1 MIEVIPFHGLLFNTK
16 VTGPLIEVTAPPY
29 DVIAPALQESLYQKN
44 PHNVVRLI
52 LGKEFSTDS
61 EMDNRYTRASATF
74 QQWLEENILV
84 RDSQPGFYLYSQE
97 YEFEGGKFCRTG
109 FFARV
114 KTEAFN
120 KGNILPHEFTLAKA
134 KTDRTRL
141 LNACHANFSPIFGLY
156 SDPHGNIDGLLK
168 DKDSLEP
175 LSVIDDGS
183 VVHRIWRLNDTAVCQ
198 EISNQ
203 IRDKKVY
210 IADGHH
216 RYETALAFSEANQDK
231 VEDCSHVM
239 MFLTNMDS
247 DSMSIFPIHR
257 VAKSPG
263 PFDRESFL
271 QKVGE
276 YFDIIPWSGP
286 LNGAEVK
293 SRLKELGKKQIT
305 FCAYMGKEHTFVLVV
320 KDPRNVLPLLD
331 ESEPKD
337 MQVLDVTQL
346 HAILFRHILK
356 IDTREKDEQQYVS
369 YKVNSEEGMDMV
381 DKGKYDVAF
390 FMNPTLIDQV
400 RELAEKG
407 IRLHQKATFF
417 YPKLLSGLV
426 INKFGP

>member
-1 MIEVIPFHGLLFNTK
+1 MIEVIPFHGLLYDTA
-16 VTGPLIEVTAPPY
+16 THPLIEVTAPPY
-29 DVIAPALQESLYQKN
+29 DVIPPALQESLYQKN
-44 PHNVVRLI
+44 PHNIVRLI

-61 EMDNRYTRASATF
+61 EMDNRYIRASKTF
-74 QQWLEENILV
+74 RQWQEEGVLV

-114 KTEAFN
+114 KTEAFS

-134 KTDRTRL
+134 KTDRTHL

-156 SDPHGNIDGLLK
+156 SDPEGNIDSLLK
-168 DKDSLEP
+168 DDGKLEP
-175 LSVIDDGS
+175 VSVIDDGS
-183 VVHRIWRLNDTAVCQ
+183 VVHRIWRLNNASVCQ
-198 EISNQ
+198 KISDR
-203 IRDKKVY
+203 IRDKKIY

-216 RYETALAFSEANQDK
+216 RYETALAFAEANQEK

-257 VAKSPG
+257 VAKSLQ

-276 YFDIIPWSGP
+276 YFDIAPWSGP
-286 LNGAEVK
+286 LNGTEVK
-293 SRLKELGKKQIT
+293 SRLQELGNKQIT
-305 FCAYMGKEHTFVLVV
+305 FCTYMGKDHTFILTV

-331 ESEPKD
+331 SNEPKD
-337 MQVLDVTQL
+337 MQILDVMQL

-356 IDTREKDEQQYVS
+356 IDTREIAGQQYVS
-369 YKVNSEEGMDMV
+369 YKVNSEEAMGLV
-381 DKGKYDVAF
+381 DSGESDVAF

-400 RELAEKG
+400 RRLAEKG
-407 IRLHQKATFF
+407 IRLPQKATFF

>member
-1 MIEVIPFHGLLFNTK
+1 MIEVIPFHGLLYDTA
-16 VTGPLIEVTAPPY
+16 THPLIEVTAPPY
-29 DVIAPALQESLYQKN
+29 DVIPPALQESLYQKN
-44 PHNVVRLI
+44 PHNIVRLI

-61 EMDNRYTRASATF
+61 EMDNRYIRASKTF
-74 QQWLEENILV
+74 RQWQEEGVLV
-84 RDSQPGFYLYSQE
+84 RESQPGFYLYSQE

-114 KTEAFN
+114 KTEAFS

-134 KTDRTRL
+134 KTDRTHL

-156 SDPHGNIDGLLK
+156 SDPEGNIDSLLK
-168 DKDSLEP
+168 DDGKLEP
-175 LSVIDDGS
+175 VSVIDDGS
-183 VVHRIWRLNDTAVCQ
+183 VVHRIWRLNNASVCQ
-198 EISNQ
+198 KISDR
-203 IRDKKVY
+203 IRDKKIY

-216 RYETALAFSEANQDK
+216 RYETALAFAEANQEK

-257 VAKSPG
+257 VAKSPQ

-276 YFDIIPWSGP
+276 YFDIAPWSGP
-286 LNGAEVK
+286 LNGTEVK
-293 SRLKELGKKQIT
+293 SRLQELGNKQIT
-305 FCAYMGKEHTFVLVV
+305 FCTYMGKDHTFILTV

-331 ESEPKD
+331 SNEPKD
-337 MQVLDVTQL
+337 MQILDVMQL

-356 IDTREKDEQQYVS
+356 IDTREIAGQQYVS
-369 YKVNSEEGMDMV
+369 YKVNSDEAMGLV
-381 DKGKYDVAF
+381 DSGESDVAF

-400 RELAEKG
+400 RRLAEKG
-407 IRLHQKATFF
+407 IRLPQKATFF

>member
-1 MIEVIPFHGLLFNTK
+1 MIEVIPFHGLLYDTK

-29 DVIAPALQESLYQKN
+29 DVIPPALQESLYQKN
-44 PHNVVRLI
+44 PHNIVRLI

-61 EMDNRYTRASATF
+61 EMDNRYIRASKTF
-74 QQWLEENILV
+74 RQWLEEGVLV

-114 KTEAFN
+114 KTEAFS

-134 KTDRTRL
+134 KTDRTHL

-156 SDPHGNIDGLLK
+156 SDPEGNIDSLLK
-168 DKDSLEP
+168 DDGKLEP
-175 LSVIDDGS
+175 VSVIDDGS
-183 VVHRIWRLNDTAVCQ
+183 VVHRIWRLNNASVCQ
-198 EISNQ
+198 KISDR
-203 IRDKKVY
+203 IRDKKIY

-216 RYETALAFSEANQDK
+216 RYETALAFAEANQEK

-257 VAKSPG
+257 VAKSPQ

-276 YFDIIPWSGP
+276 YFDIAPWSGP
-286 LNGAEVK
+286 LNGTEVK
-293 SRLKELGKKQIT
+293 SRLQELGNKQIT
-305 FCAYMGKEHTFVLVV
+305 FCAYMGKDHTFILTV

-331 ESEPKD
+331 SNEPKD
-337 MQVLDVTQL
+337 MQILDVMQL

-356 IDTREKDEQQYVS
+356 IDTREKAGQQYVS
-369 YKVNSEEGMDMV
+369 YKVNSEEAMGLV
-381 DKGKYDVAF
+381 DSGESDVAF

-400 RELAEKG
+400 RRLAEKG
-407 IRLHQKATFF
+407 IRLPQKATFF

>member
-1 MIEVIPFHGLLFNTK
+1 MIEVIPFHGLLYNTK

-61 EMDNRYTRASATF
+61 EMDNRYTRAANTF
-74 QQWLEENILV
+74 QEWLNEEILL
-84 RDSQPGFYLYSQE
+84 RDMQPGFYVYNQE

-114 KTEAFN
+114 KTEDFS

-134 KTDRTRL
+134 KRDRTRL

-156 SDPHGNIDGLLK
+156 SDPENNIDSLLK
-168 DKDSLEP
+168 DEEKLEP

-183 VVHRIWRLNDTAVCQ
+183 VVHRIWRLNDPDICQ
-198 EISNQ
+198 EISNR
-203 IRDKKVY
+203 IRDKKIY

-216 RYETALAFSEANQDK
+216 RYETALAFTEANQEN

-257 VAKSPG
+257 VAKSPE
-263 PFDRESFL
+263 PFNQKSFL
-271 QKVGE
+271 EKVGE
-276 YFDIIPWSGP
+276 YFDIALWSGP
-286 LNGAEVK
+286 LNGTEVK
-293 SRLKELGKKQIT
+293 SRLKELGSKQIS
-305 FCAYMGKEHTFVLVV
+305 FCAYMGKDNTFILTV
-320 KDPRNVLPLLD
+320 KNPKNVIPLLD
-331 ESEPKD
+331 DNEPPD
-337 MQVLDVTQL
+337 MHVLDVTQL

-356 IDTREKDEQQYVS
+356 IDTREKDDQQYVS
-369 YKVNSEEGMDMV
+369 YKVNSEEGMGMV
-381 DKGKYDVAF
+381 DKGEYDVAF

-400 RELAEKG
+400 RNLAEKG
-407 IRLHQKATFF
+407 IRLPQKATFF

-426 INKFGP
+426 INKFGL

>member
-1 MIEVIPFHGLLFNTK
+1 MIEVIPFHGLLYDTA
-16 VTGPLIEVTAPPY
+16 THPLIEVTAPPY
-29 DVIAPALQESLYQKN
+29 DVIPPALQESLYQKN
-44 PHNVVRLI
+44 PHNIVRLI

-61 EMDNRYTRASATF
+61 EMDNRYIRASKTF
-74 QQWLEENILV
+74 RQWLEEGVLV

-114 KTEAFN
+114 KTEAFS
-120 KGNILPHEFTLAKA
+120 KGNILPHEFTLSKA
-134 KTDRTRL
+134 KTDRTHL

-156 SDPHGNIDGLLK
+156 SDPEGNIDSLLK
-168 DKDSLEP
+168 DDGKLEP
-175 LSVIDDGS
+175 VSVIDDGS
-183 VVHRIWRLNDTAVCQ
+183 VVHRIWRLNNASVCQ
-198 EISNQ
+198 KISDR
-203 IRDKKVY
+203 IRDKKIY

-216 RYETALAFSEANQDK
+216 RYETALAFAEANQEK
-231 VEDCSHVM
+231 IEDCSHVM

-257 VAKSPG
+257 VAKSPQ

-276 YFDIIPWSGP
+276 YFDIAPWSGP
-286 LNGAEVK
+286 LNGTEIK
-293 SRLKELGKKQIT
+293 SRLQELGNKQIT
-305 FCAYMGKEHTFVLVV
+305 FCTYMGKDHTFILTV

-331 ESEPKD
+331 SNEPKD
-337 MQVLDVTQL
+337 MQILDVMQL

-356 IDTREKDEQQYVS
+356 IDTREIAGQQYVS
-369 YKVNSEEGMDMV
+369 YKVNSDEAMGLV
-381 DKGKYDVAF
+381 DSGESDVAF

-400 RELAEKG
+400 RRLAEKG
-407 IRLHQKATFF
+407 IRLPQKATFF

>member
-1 MIEVIPFHGLLFNTK
+1 MIEVIPFHGLLYDTA
-16 VTGPLIEVTAPPY
+16 THPLIEVTAPPY
-29 DVIAPALQESLYQKN
+29 DVIPPALQESLYQKN
-44 PHNVVRLI
+44 PHNIVRLI

-61 EMDNRYTRASATF
+61 EMDNRYIRASKTF
-74 QQWLEENILV
+74 RQWQEEGVLV

-114 KTEAFN
+114 KTEAFS

-134 KTDRTRL
+134 KTDRTHL
-141 LNACHANFSPIFGLY
+141 LNACQANFSPIFGLY
-156 SDPHGNIDGLLK
+156 SDPEGNIDSLLK
-168 DKDSLEP
+168 DDGKLEP
-175 LSVIDDGS
+175 VSVIDDGS
-183 VVHRIWRLNDTAVCQ
+183 VVHRIWRLNNASVCQ
-198 EISNQ
+198 KISDR
-203 IRDKKVY
+203 IRDKKIY

-216 RYETALAFSEANQDK
+216 RYETALAFAEANQEK

-257 VAKSPG
+257 VAKSPQ

-276 YFDIIPWSGP
+276 YFDIAPWSGP
-286 LNGAEVK
+286 LNGTEVK
-293 SRLKELGKKQIT
+293 SRLQELGNKQIT
-305 FCAYMGKEHTFVLVV
+305 FCTYMGKDHTFILTV

-331 ESEPKD
+331 SNEPKD
-337 MQVLDVTQL
+337 MQILDVMQL

-356 IDTREKDEQQYVS
+356 IDTREIAGQQYVS
-369 YKVNSEEGMDMV
+369 YKVNSDEAMGLV
-381 DKGKYDVAF
+381 DSGESDVAF

-400 RELAEKG
+400 RRLAEKG
-407 IRLHQKATFF
+407 IRLPQKATFF

>member
-1 MIEVIPFHGLLFNTK
+1 MIEVIPFHGLLYDTA
-16 VTGPLIEVTAPPY
+16 THPLIEVTAPPY
-29 DVIAPALQESLYQKN
+29 DVIPPALQESLYQKN
-44 PHNVVRLI
+44 PHNIVRLI

-61 EMDNRYTRASATF
+61 EMDNRYIRASKTF
-74 QQWLEENILV
+74 RQWQEEGVLV

-97 YEFEGGKFCRTG
+97 YEFEGGQFCRTG

-114 KTEAFN
+114 KTEAFS

-134 KTDRTRL
+134 KTDRTHL

-156 SDPHGNIDGLLK
+156 SDPEGNIDSLLK
-168 DKDSLEP
+168 DDGKLEP
-175 LSVIDDGS
+175 VSVIDDGS
-183 VVHRIWRLNDTAVCQ
+183 VVHRIWRLNNASVCQ
-198 EISNQ
+198 KISDR
-203 IRDKKVY
+203 IRDKKIY

-216 RYETALAFSEANQDK
+216 RYETALAFAEANQEK

-257 VAKSPG
+257 VAKSPQ

-276 YFDIIPWSGP
+276 YFDIAPWSGP
-286 LNGAEVK
+286 LNGTEVK
-293 SRLKELGKKQIT
+293 SRLQELGNKQIT
-305 FCAYMGKEHTFVLVV
+305 FCTYMGKDHTFILTV

-331 ESEPKD
+331 SNEPKD
-337 MQVLDVTQL
+337 MQILDVMQL

-356 IDTREKDEQQYVS
+356 IDTREIAGQQYVS
-369 YKVNSEEGMDMV
+369 YLVNSDEAMGLV
-381 DKGKYDVAF
+381 DSGESDVAF

-400 RELAEKG
+400 RRLAEKG
-407 IRLHQKATFF
+407 IRLPQKATFF

>member
-1 MIEVIPFHGLLFNTK
+1 MIEVIPFHGLLYDTA
-16 VTGPLIEVTAPPY
+16 THPLIEVTAPPY
-29 DVIAPALQESLYQKN
+29 DVIPAALQESLYQKN
-44 PHNVVRLI
+44 PHNIVRLI

-61 EMDNRYTRASATF
+61 EMDNRYIRASKTF
-74 QQWLEENILV
+74 RQWQEEGVLV

-114 KTEAFN
+114 KTEAFS
-120 KGNILPHEFTLAKA
+120 KGNILPHEFTLSKA
-134 KTDRTRL
+134 KTDRTHL

-156 SDPHGNIDGLLK
+156 SDPEGNIDSLLK
-168 DKDSLEP
+168 DDGKLEP
-175 LSVIDDGS
+175 VSVIDDGS
-183 VVHRIWRLNDTAVCQ
+183 VVHRIWRLNNASVCQ
-198 EISNQ
+198 KISDR
-203 IRDKKVY
+203 IRDKKIY

-216 RYETALAFSEANQDK
+216 RYETALAFAEANQEK

-257 VAKSPG
+257 VAKSPQ

-276 YFDIIPWSGP
+276 YFDIAPWSGP
-286 LNGAEVK
+286 LNGTEVK
-293 SRLKELGKKQIT
+293 SRLQELGNKQIT
-305 FCAYMGKEHTFVLVV
+305 FCTYMGKDHTFILTV

-331 ESEPKD
+331 SNEPKD
-337 MQVLDVTQL
+337 MQILDVMQL

-356 IDTREKDEQQYVS
+356 IDTREIAGQQYVS
-369 YKVNSEEGMDMV
+369 YKVNSDEAMGLV
-381 DKGKYDVAF
+381 DSGESDVAF

-400 RELAEKG
+400 RRLAEKG
-407 IRLHQKATFF
+407 IRLPQKATFF

>member
-1 MIEVIPFHGLLFNTK
+1 MIEVKPFHGLLYNTK

-29 DVIAPALQESLYQKN
+29 DVISPALQESLYQKN

-61 EMDNRYTRASATF
+61 EMDNRYSRSADTF
-74 QQWLEENILV
+74 RQWLAEEVLV

-97 YEFEGGKFCRTG
+97 YEFEGEKFCRTG

-114 KTEAFN
+114 KTEAFSE
-120 KGNILPHEFTLAKA
+120 GNILPHEFTLSKA

-156 SDPHGNIDGLLK
+156 SDPEGKIDALLNDEGN
-168 DKDSLEP
+168 LEP

-183 VVHRIWRLNDTAVCQ
+183 VVHRIWRLTNSATCRKLSD
-198 EISNQ
+198 Q
-203 IRDKKVY
+203 IGDKKIY

-216 RYETALAFSEANQDK
+216 RYETALAFAEANQGK
-231 VEDCSHVM
+231 VEDCAHVM

-257 VAKSPG
+257 VVKSPE
-263 PFDRESFL
+263 PFDRKSFL
-271 QKVGE
+271 KKAGK
-276 YFDIIPWSGP
+276 YFDITPWSGP

-293 SRLKELGKKQIT
+293 SKLHELGNAQIT
-305 FCAYMGKEHTFVLVV
+305 FCAYMGKDHTFILKV
-320 KDPRNVLPLLD
+320 KDPKNVIPLLD
-331 ESEPKD
+331 HDEPED
-337 MQVLDVTQL
+337 MQALDVAQL
-346 HAILFRHILK
+346 HALLFRHILK
-356 IDTREKDEQQYVS
+356 IDTREKTGQQYVS
-369 YKVNSEEGMDMV
+369 YKVNSEEAMGMV
-381 DKGKYDVAF
+381 DSGEYNVAF
-390 FMNPTLIDQV
+390 FMNPTLIEHV
-400 RELAEKG
+400 RRLAEKG
-407 IRLHQKATFF
+407 VRLPQKATFF

>member
-1 MIEVIPFHGLLFNTK
+1 MIEVIPFHGLLYDTA
-16 VTGPLIEVTAPPY
+16 THPLIEVTAPPY
-29 DVIAPALQESLYQKN
+29 DVIPPALQESLYQKN
-44 PHNVVRLI
+44 PHNIVRLI
-52 LGKEFSTDS
+52 LGKEFSADS
-61 EMDNRYTRASATF
+61 EMDNRYIRASKTF
-74 QQWLEENILV
+74 RQWLEEGVLV

-114 KTEAFN
+114 KTEAFS

-134 KTDRTRL
+134 KTDRTHL

-156 SDPHGNIDGLLK
+156 SDPEGNIDSLLK
-168 DKDSLEP
+168 DDGKLEP
-175 LSVIDDGS
+175 VSVIDDGS
-183 VVHRIWRLNDTAVCQ
+183 VVHRIWRLNNASVCQ
-198 EISNQ
+198 KISDR
-203 IRDKKVY
+203 IRDKKIY

-216 RYETALAFSEANQDK
+216 RYETALAFAEANQEK

-257 VAKSPG
+257 VAKSPQ

-276 YFDIIPWSGP
+276 YFDIAPWSGP
-286 LNGAEVK
+286 LNGTEVK
-293 SRLKELGKKQIT
+293 SRLQELGNKQIT
-305 FCAYMGKEHTFVLVV
+305 FCAYMGKDHTFILTV

-331 ESEPKD
+331 SNEPKD
-337 MQVLDVTQL
+337 MQILDVMQL

-356 IDTREKDEQQYVS
+356 IDTREIAGQQYVS
-369 YKVNSEEGMDMV
+369 YKVNSDEAMGLV
-381 DKGKYDVAF
+381 DSGESDVAF

-400 RELAEKG
+400 RRLAEKG
-407 IRLHQKATFF
+407 IRLPQKATFF

-426 INKFGP
+426 INKFGI

>member
-1 MIEVIPFHGLLFNTK
+1 MIEVIPFHGLLYDTA
-16 VTGPLIEVTAPPY
+16 THPLIEVTAPPY
-29 DVIAPALQESLYQKN
+29 DVIPPALQESLYQKN
-44 PHNVVRLI
+44 PHNIVRLI

-61 EMDNRYTRASATF
+61 EMDNRYIRASKTF
-74 QQWLEENILV
+74 RQWLEEGVLV

-114 KTEAFN
+114 KTEAFS
-120 KGNILPHEFTLAKA
+120 KGNILPHEFTLSKA
-134 KTDRTRL
+134 KTDRTHL

-156 SDPHGNIDGLLK
+156 SDPEGNIDSLLK
-168 DKDSLEP
+168 DDGKLEP
-175 LSVIDDGS
+175 VSVIDDGS
-183 VVHRIWRLNDTAVCQ
+183 VVHRIWRLNNASVCQ
-198 EISNQ
+198 KISDR
-203 IRDKKVY
+203 IRDKKIY

-216 RYETALAFSEANQDK
+216 RYETALAFAEANQEK

-257 VAKSPG
+257 VAKSPQ

-276 YFDIIPWSGP
+276 YFDIAPWSGP
-286 LNGAEVK
+286 LNGTEVK
-293 SRLKELGKKQIT
+293 SRLQELGNKQIT
-305 FCAYMGKEHTFVLVV
+305 FCTYMGKDHTFILTV

-331 ESEPKD
+331 NNEPKD
-337 MQVLDVTQL
+337 MQILDVMQL

-356 IDTREKDEQQYVS
+356 IDTREIAGQQYVS
-369 YKVNSEEGMDMV
+369 YKVNSDEAMGLV
-381 DKGKYDVAF
+381 DSGESDVAF

-400 RELAEKG
+400 RRLAEKG
-407 IRLHQKATFF
+407 IRLPQKATFF

>member
-1 MIEVIPFHGLLFNTK
+1 MIEVIPFHGLLYDTK

-29 DVIAPALQESLYQKN
+29 DVIPPALQEFLYQKN
-44 PHNVVRLI
+44 PHNIVRLI

-61 EMDNRYTRASATF
+61 EMDNRYIRASKTF
-74 QQWLEENILV
+74 WQWQEEGVLV

-114 KTEAFN
+114 KTEAFS
-120 KGNILPHEFTLAKA
+120 KGNILPHEFTLSKA
-134 KTDRTRL
+134 KTDRTHL

-156 SDPHGNIDGLLK
+156 SDPEGNIDSLLK
-168 DKDSLEP
+168 DDGKLEP
-175 LSVIDDGS
+175 ISVIDDGS
-183 VVHRIWRLNDTAVCQ
+183 VVHRIWRLNNASVCQ
-198 EISNQ
+198 KISDR
-203 IRDKKVY
+203 IRDKKIY

-216 RYETALAFSEANQDK
+216 RYETALAFAEANQEK

-257 VAKSPG
+257 VAKSPQ

-276 YFDIIPWSGP
+276 YFDIAPWSGP
-286 LNGAEVK
+286 LNGTEVK
-293 SRLKELGKKQIT
+293 SRLQELGNKQIT
-305 FCAYMGKEHTFVLVV
+305 FCAYMGKDHTFILTV

-331 ESEPKD
+331 SNEPKD
-337 MQVLDVTQL
+337 MQILDVMQL

-356 IDTREKDEQQYVS
+356 IDTREIAGQQYVS
-369 YKVNSEEGMDMV
+369 YKVNSEEAMGLV
-381 DKGKYDVAF
+381 DSGESDVAF

-400 RELAEKG
+400 RRLAEKG
-407 IRLHQKATFF
+407 IRLPQKATFF

>member
-1 MIEVIPFHGLLFNTK
+1 MIEVIPFHGLLYDTA
-16 VTGPLIEVTAPPY
+16 THPLIEVTAPPY
-29 DVIAPALQESLYQKN
+29 DVIPPALQESLYQKN
-44 PHNVVRLI
+44 PHNIVRLI

-61 EMDNRYTRASATF
+61 EMDNRYIRASKTF
-74 QQWLEENILV
+74 RQWQEEGVLV

-114 KTEAFN
+114 KTEAFS

-134 KTDRTRL
+134 KTDRTHL

-156 SDPHGNIDGLLK
+156 SDPEGNIDSLLK
-168 DKDSLEP
+168 DDGKLEP
-175 LSVIDDGS
+175 VSVIDDGS
-183 VVHRIWRLNDTAVCQ
+183 VVHRIWRLNNASVCQ
-198 EISNQ
+198 KISDR
-203 IRDKKVY
+203 IRDKKIY

-216 RYETALAFSEANQDK
+216 RYETALAFAEANQEK

-257 VAKSPG
+257 VAKSLQ

-276 YFDIIPWSGP
+276 YFDIAPWSGP
-286 LNGAEVK
+286 LNGTEVK
-293 SRLKELGKKQIT
+293 SRLQELGNKQIT
-305 FCAYMGKEHTFVLVV
+305 FCTYMGKDHTFILTV

-331 ESEPKD
+331 SNEPKD
-337 MQVLDVTQL
+337 MQILDVMQL

-356 IDTREKDEQQYVS
+356 IDTREKAGQQYVS
-369 YKVNSEEGMDMV
+369 YKVNSEEAMGLV
-381 DKGKYDVAF
+381 DSGESDVAF

-400 RELAEKG
+400 RRLAEKG
-407 IRLHQKATFF
+407 IRLPQKATFF

>member
-1 MIEVIPFHGLLFNTK
+1 MIEVIPFHGLLYDTA
-16 VTGPLIEVTAPPY
+16 THPLIEVTAPPY
-29 DVIAPALQESLYQKN
+29 DVIPPALQESLYQKN
-44 PHNVVRLI
+44 PHNIVRLI

-61 EMDNRYTRASATF
+61 EMDNRYIRASKTF
-74 QQWLEENILV
+74 RQWQEEGVLV

-114 KTEAFN
+114 KTEAFS

-134 KTDRTRL
+134 KTDRTHL

-156 SDPHGNIDGLLK
+156 SDPEGNIDSLLK
-168 DKDSLEP
+168 DDGKLEP
-175 LSVIDDGS
+175 VSVIDDGS
-183 VVHRIWRLNDTAVCQ
+183 VVHRIWRLNNASVCQ
-198 EISNQ
+198 KISDR
-203 IRDKKVY
+203 IRDKKIY

-216 RYETALAFSEANQDK
+216 RYETALAFAEANQEK

-257 VAKSPG
+257 VAKSPQ

-276 YFDIIPWSGP
+276 YFDIAPWSGP
-286 LNGAEVK
+286 LNGTEVK
-293 SRLKELGKKQIT
+293 SRLQELGNKQIT
-305 FCAYMGKEHTFVLVV
+305 FCTYMGKDHTFILTV

-331 ESEPKD
+331 SNEPKD
-337 MQVLDVTQL
+337 MQILDVMQL

-356 IDTREKDEQQYVS
+356 IDTREIAGQQYVS
-369 YKVNSEEGMDMV
+369 YKVNSDEAMGLV
-381 DKGKYDVAF
+381 DSGDSDVAF

-400 RELAEKG
+400 RRLAEKG
-407 IRLHQKATFF
+407 IRLPQKATFF

>member
-1 MIEVIPFHGLLFNTK
+1 MIEVIPFHGLLYNTK

-52 LGKEFSTDS
+52 LGKELSTDS
-61 EMDNRYTRASATF
+61 EMDNRYTRSSDTF
-74 QQWLEENILV
+74 QKWLDEKILV
-84 RDSQPGFYLYSQE
+84 RDSKPGFYLYSQE

-114 KTEAFN
+114 KTEAFS

-156 SDPHGNIDGLLK
+156 SDPEGNIDSLFK
-168 DKDSLEP
+168 DEKSLEP

-183 VVHRIWRLNDTAVCQ
+183 VVHRIWRLNDSTICQ

-203 IRDKKVY
+203 IREKKIY

-216 RYETALAFSEANQDK
+216 RYETALAFAEANQDK
-231 VEDCSHVM
+231 VADCSHVM

-257 VAKSPG
+257 VAKSPE

-271 QKVGE
+271 KKVGE
-276 YFDIIPWSGP
+276 YFDVDPWAGP
-286 LNGAEVK
+286 LDGAEVK
-293 SRLKELGKKQIT
+293 ARLKELGNKKIT
-305 FCAYMGKEHTFVLVV
+305 FCAYMGKDHTFILSV
-320 KDPRNVLPLLD
+320 KDPRNVIPLLD
-331 ESEPKD
+331 SSEPKD

-356 IDTREKDEQQYVS
+356 IDTREKDGQQYVS
-369 YKVNSEEGMDMV
+369 YKVNSEEGMAMV
-381 DKGKYDVAF
+381 DKGEYDVAF
-390 FMNPTLIDQV
+390 FMNPTLIGQV
-400 RELAEKG
+400 RKLAEKG
-407 IRLHQKATFF
+407 IRLPQKATFF

-426 INKFGP
+426 INKFGL